1 MSDLSFVPN
10 YKKTKVSPPAIGTD
24 CGKTFLAKTSA
35 LNLCGVRTKL
45 GRKAIEPAQLFRGEE
60 VVLLARREPDQAI
73 VGQRTHLNEVL

>member
-45 GRKAIEPAQLFRGEE
+45 GRKAIEPASYFVVKKLYCWRGENQIK
-60 VVLLARREPDQAI
+60 L
-73 VGQRTHLNEVL
+73 